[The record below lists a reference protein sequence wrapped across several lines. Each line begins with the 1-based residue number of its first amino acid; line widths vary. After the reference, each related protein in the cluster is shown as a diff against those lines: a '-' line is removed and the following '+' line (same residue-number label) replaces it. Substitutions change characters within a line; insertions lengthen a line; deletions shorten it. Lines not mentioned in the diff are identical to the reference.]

1 MIKVYCGKEPIWENG
16 CHQADTLKEVIAFYE
31 AALATRFP
39 KRWVYEEGKLIGT
52 IENKAFTP
60 TPTDKQ
66 LYVFVYHNRKEPS
79 ELVRSMGGPI
89 TSSTTTECESLNH
102 AIQLAE
108 SVIGQ
113 SATCDVLI
121 LQLDPSRVRYTRLD
135 PQALKLVATVTSAK
149 VTRY

>member
-16 CHQADTLKEVIAFYE
+16 CYQADTLKEVIAFYE
-31 AALATRFP
+31 DALATRFS
-39 KRWVYEEGKLIGT
+39 KRWVYEEYEEGKLIGT
-52 IENKAFTP
+52 IENTVFTP
-60 TPTDKQ
+60 TPSDKQ
-66 LYVFVYHNRKEPS
+66 LYVFVYDHHKEF
-79 ELVRSMGGPI
+79 VRSMGGPI
-89 TSSTTTECESLNH
+89 TSSITMECESLDH
-102 AIQLAE
+102 AIQRAE

-113 SATCDVLI
+113 SETCDVLI

>member
-52 IENKAFTP
+52 IENKVFTP
-60 TPTDKQ
+60 TPTDKR

-102 AIQLAE
+102 AIQLA
-108 SVIGQ
+108 Q
-113 SATCDVLI
+113 SLGSSLDVLI

>member
-52 IENKAFTP
+52 IENKVFTPTP

-66 LYVFVYHNRKEPS
+66 LYVFVYNHHKEPS
-79 ELVRSMGGPI
+79 EFVRSTGGHV
-89 TSSTTTECESLNH
+89 TSSTTMECESLDH

-108 SVIGQ
+108 SVAGK
-113 SATCDVLI
+113 SCDVLI
-121 LQLDPSRVRYTRLD
+121 LQIDPSRVRYTRLAG
-135 PQALKLVATVTSAK
+135 QALKLVATVTSAK